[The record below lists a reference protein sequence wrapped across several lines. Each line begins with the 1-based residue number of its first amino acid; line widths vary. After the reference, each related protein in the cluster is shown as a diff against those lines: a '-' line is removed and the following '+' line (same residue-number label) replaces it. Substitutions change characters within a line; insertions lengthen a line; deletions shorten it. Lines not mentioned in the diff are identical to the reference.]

1 MSNNKKV
8 GEEPPHE
15 RMERRR
21 KALGVSYRTLAD
33 EVGVS
38 HSVLHRLLTG
48 RPSEVRMD
56 EEALLNRVRLALQAI
71 SIQQKEDREA
81 GA

>member
-1 MSNNKKV
+1 MSSSEKSR
-8 GEEPPHE
+8 EESPHE

-21 KALGVSYRTLAD
+21 QKLGVSYRTLAD

-81 GA
+81 EA